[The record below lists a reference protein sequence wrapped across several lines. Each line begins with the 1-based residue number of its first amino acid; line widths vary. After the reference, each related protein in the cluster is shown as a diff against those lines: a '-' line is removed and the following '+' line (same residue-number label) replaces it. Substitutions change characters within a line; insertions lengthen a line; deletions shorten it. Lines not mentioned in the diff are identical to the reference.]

1 MLTTSEVAAELC
13 IGREAARK
21 LMQNTRGVVTLPPLN
36 GTGKNETRR
45 MPRAVFEALL
55 AQRSKPRQHALHHRG
70 LRTFVRTST
79 TGIESKLNTSRVFID
94 FLAKECGCD

>member
-1 MLTTSEVAAELC
+1 MLTTVELAAHLR

-45 MPRAVFEALL
+45 MPRPVFEALL
-55 AQRSKPRQHALHHRG
+55 AQRGKPQQGGRKCR
-70 LRTFVRTST
+70 
-79 TGIESKLNTSRVFID
+79 
-94 FLAKECGCD
+94 